1 MYACKPPPP
10 YPGLN
15 KEKQDKLSSE
25 SSSASNLSLSKDNG
39 INCNGTQFSSTVSKL
54 SPATS
59 IVSAQVHTEPHR
71 ISNGS
76 INNKTEDS
84 LTNGVKIETNEQI
97 TEPQDPKTPK
107 NEPEKE
113 KDNVKI
119 KQTVVMRR
127 ESSSNI
133 PKNKVVICFVVF

>member
-1 MYACKPPPP
+1 MYVCKPPPP

-39 INCNGTQFSSTVSKL
+39 INGNGTQFSSTVSKL

-76 INNKTEDS
+76 INNKTEES
-84 LTNGVKIETNEQI
+84 LTNGVEVEKNEQI
-97 TEPQDPKTPK
+97 TESQDTKTQK
-107 NEPEKE
+107 YEPEKA
-113 KDNVKI
+113 KDNLKI

-133 PKNKVVICFVVF
+133 PKNKVAIL